1 MSRFFSKRYSS
12 LVPYTPGEQPKE
24 LQYIKL
30 NTNESPFP
38 PSNTVI
44 QAVKTEAG
52 NLQLYSDPDSTEL
65 VNKLAETYNV
75 SPEQV
80 IVNNGSDETLNFAF
94 MAFADEKHPLAF
106 PDITY
111 GFYPVF
117 AELNHIPYST
127 IPLNGKLEINPD
139 DFVGIGKTIVI
150 ANPNAPTGLSLTI
163 NEVEKI
169 TKSNPNNIVIIDEA
183 YVDFGG
189 ESAIPLVDKYENLLV
204 VQTFSKSR
212 SLAGARLGYG
222 IGSKKLIEDLNTIKY
237 STNPYNVNRMTSAAG
252 IAALHDSVYYQ
263 NNCAEIAKVREFTIA
278 ELRKLDF
285 HVTDSKANF
294 VFAKSNDISGIHLY
308 TELKKRGILIRHFDT
323 EKISD
328 YNRITVGTMQQMKI
342 LIKEITEILK
352 EAENN

>member
-65 VNKLAETYNV
+65 GNKLAETYNV

-252 IAALHDSVYYQ
+252 IAALNDSVYYQ